1 MSSPV
6 IKTSAPRRRFS
17 SRRKVLLGFVVL
29 LLAAAA
35 WLHFTGAA
43 GTHGI
48 SSEDMD
54 WNGDGTVTE
63 SEIAEAFYAV
73 VVQQTVEGPRECNTF
88 AWRSSGETIRMDC
101 KTVFKAAGTE
111 AADAKAK

>member
-1 MSSPV
+1 MAGFP
-6 IKTSAPRRRFS
+6 TPAARPRFS
-17 SRRKVLLGFVVL
+17 LRRKVLLGFVAV
-29 LLAAAA
+29 LLAAMA

-63 SEIAEAFYAV
+63 SEIAQAFYAV
-73 VVQQTVEGPRECNTF
+73 VVKQTKEGPRQCNTF
-88 AWRSSGETIRMDC
+88 AWRRNGETIRMDC
-101 KTVFKAAGTE
+101 KTVFDAGAASGKE
-111 AADAKAK
+111 

>member
-1 MSSPV
+1 MSKAEVQPAV
-6 IKTSAPRRRFS
+6 TSKRRFS
-17 SRRKVLLGFVVL
+17 ARRKVLLGFVAV
-29 LLAAAA
+29 LLAAVA

-73 VVQQTVEGPRECNTF
+73 VVEQTQQGPRQCNAF
-88 AWRSSGETIRMDC
+88 AWRGSGETIRMDC
-101 KTVFKAAGTE
+101 KTVFEPDAAP
-111 AADAKAK
+111 AAKE